1 MQIQC
6 SRINRNNE
14 NILMMREI
22 TLLMKLA
29 GMVVEH
35 KQRKPTQ
42 DDKLKVMFVGK
53 VQERQKIA
61 RARSPFSS
69 CGRHDLE
76 KIIR

>member
-1 MQIQC
+1 
-6 SRINRNNE
+6 
-14 NILMMREI
+14 
-22 TLLMKLA
+22 MKLA